1 MPSWLA
7 KSLHCI
13 RRAFLLSELHRM
25 RQKKWAALYQ
35 FRYKLAEADR
45 GNSRIKWH
53 FLKWK
58 YHSLYRNV
66 MKHLS
71 TILKVYREQN
81 FLTGFSLLT
90 TIVQSSVLYRM
101 NWLLGCFPN
110 LRLISF
116 MILRLGFLIQ
126 YPKDL

>member
-1 MPSWLA
+1 
-7 KSLHCI
+7 
-13 RRAFLLSELHRM
+13 
-25 RQKKWAALYQ
+25 
-35 FRYKLAEADR
+35 
-45 GNSRIKWH
+45 
-53 FLKWK
+53 
-58 YHSLYRNV
+58 